1 MHSENLKRN
10 YLYSILF
17 TTKCGNR
24 NANGFV
30 ARPENRDQLDSE
42 IRKADVICIVYS
54 IDRNETITRVSLF
67 WLPYIRRLG
76 RNVSLRIGVCIS
88 LSPNNLFSQ

>member
-1 MHSENLKRN
+1 MEKE
-10 YLYSILF
+10 LF
-17 TTKCGNR
+17 EKSYKSNAQS
-24 NANGFV
+24 NANQFV

-54 IDRNETITRVSLF
+54 IDRIETINRVSLF

-76 RNVSLRIGVCIS
+76 RNVSR
-88 LSPNNLFSQ
+88 LFS